1 LNETFPREE
10 LGSTAPWEGIVE
22 KKLPHAD
29 LIFSLALESNGE
41 GGLESLGFGK
51 GRAREESER
60 AG

>member
-1 LNETFPREE
+1 MSFPPHEE
-10 LGSTAPWEGIVE
+10 LESTAPWGGNRGGEAPPRRFGS
-22 KKLPHAD
+22 
-29 LIFSLALESNGE
+29 SLALKSNGE

>member
-1 LNETFPREE
+1 LDELFPHEE
-10 LGSTAPWEGIVE
+10 LGSTAPQEGNLGE
-22 KKLPHAD
+22 EASPCRFD
-29 LIFSLALESNGE
+29 PSLALESNGE

>member
-1 LNETFPREE
+1 MSLFPVKN
-10 LGSTAPWEGIVE
+10 LDPLHPGEGITE

-29 LIFSLALESNGE
+29 LILSLALESNGE